1 MVWPLTLSSYIRLVI
16 WIVSTS
22 VELARETLDGKITN
36 GMAKYIP
43 GIVAHAVVYNSD
55 VTTILN
61 PILRINLLPKSR
73 SSKVKF
79 VIRIDRLTAGDV
91 GRGFGYPIIE
101 PSIKSLEAHASP
113 TNKAITAG

>member
-1 MVWPLTLSSYIRLVI
+1 M
-16 WIVSTS
+16 VSTS

-36 GMAKYIP
+36 GIAKYIP

-79 VIRIDRLTAGDV
+79 VIRIDRLTAGMLVEDL
-91 GRGFGYPIIE
+91 GIP
-101 PSIKSLEAHASP
+101 L
-113 TNKAITAG
+113 